1 LGVASVADSLEAD
14 ALEDVSVLEAGAE
27 LDSEDEDEDDS
38 ADVDADSGASLLAD
52 AGVLLLAS
60 GVSPTGDGGA
70 NGSVD
75 PPVVTG
81 LDVVGLLVAE
91 VTGGVVTAGDV
102 TGAGVLDDGATRGAT
117 GATLVSAVVG
127 ATGSGA

>member
-1 LGVASVADSLEAD
+1 LEAD
-14 ALEDVSVLEAGAE
+14 ALEDVSVLEAGSE
-27 LDSEDEDEDDS
+27 LDSDDEDEDDS

-52 AGVLLLAS
+52 AELLLPS

-75 PPVVTG
+75 PLVVTG
-81 LDVVGLLVAE
+81 LDVVGLLVVE
-91 VTGGVVTAGDV
+91 VTGGVVTAGVV